1 MSITSRTTVEAL
13 PSVISHST
21 TFNNNNNSFFSP
33 AKLNNSGTAGGEVW
47 EDSTLLEWD
56 SNDYRLFC
64 GDLGNEV
71 TDDMLYKA
79 FSKYSSIQKAKVIR
93 DKRTGKSKGYGFV
106 SFKDADEFVKAWKE
120 MNGIKRL
127 GHMSEA
133 QLDGNHNIIIKILG
147 EGTYG
152 VVYRGKEIATG
163 KIVALKQIRLDDEV
177 EGIPS
182 TSLREISLLKEA
194 SRHENMVKLLDI
206 VSQERKM
213 LLVFEYLTKDLKNAD
228 GNLKIADFG
237 LARATSVPVK
247 PFTHEVI
254 TLYYR
259 APEILLGS
267 SYYAYQVDIWSIGC
281 IFAEMS
287 NLFPLFPGDSEIDQ
301 LYRIFSVLGTPNKII
316 WPEVICFQDYQTEF
330 PQWNP
335 QPLNKY
341 VPKMDIHA
349 IDLLHINPY

>member
-1 MSITSRTTVEAL
+1 
-13 PSVISHST
+13 
-21 TFNNNNNSFFSP
+21 
-33 AKLNNSGTAGGEVW
+33 
-47 EDSTLLEWD
+47 
-56 SNDYRLFC
+56 
-64 GDLGNEV
+64 
-71 TDDMLYKA
+71 
-79 FSKYSSIQKAKVIR
+79 
-93 DKRTGKSKGYGFV
+93 
-106 SFKDADEFVKAWKE
+106 
-120 MNGIKRL
+120 
-127 GHMSEA
+127 MSEHY
-133 QLDGNHNIIIKILG
+133 LKLEILG

-194 SRHENMVKLLDI
+194 NI

-349 IDLLHINPY
+349 IDLLHAAIINTDADRYI

>member
-1 MSITSRTTVEAL
+1 
-13 PSVISHST
+13 
-21 TFNNNNNSFFSP
+21 
-33 AKLNNSGTAGGEVW
+33 
-47 EDSTLLEWD
+47 
-56 SNDYRLFC
+56 
-64 GDLGNEV
+64 
-71 TDDMLYKA
+71 
-79 FSKYSSIQKAKVIR
+79 
-93 DKRTGKSKGYGFV
+93 
-106 SFKDADEFVKAWKE
+106 
-120 MNGIKRL
+120 
-127 GHMSEA
+127 MSEHY
-133 QLDGNHNIIIKILG
+133 LKLEILG

-213 LLVFEYLTKDLKNAD
+213 LLVFEYLTKDLKKYIKEHRSVKAEIDKHTIKKFMYQLINGTLYLHTCRIFHRDLKPHNLLISAD